1 VTVDQLVDSDNWS
14 WRSNLVR
21 AVFAAPDAEAI
32 LNIPLRNGGGEDFYA
47 WKYERYG
54 VYSVKSAYRALVNR
68 KERASLDEGTVS
80 STSTSEEQMW
90 TSLWKL
96 KVVPKVRV

>member
-1 VTVDQLVDSDNWS
+1 LVL
-14 WRSNLVR
+14 RSNLVR

-54 VYSVKSAYRALVNR
+54 VYSVKSAIVL
-68 KERASLDEGTVS
+68 L
-80 STSTSEEQMW
+80 
-90 TSLWKL
+90 
-96 KVVPKVRV
+96 